1 MNAGPPP
8 LKREPSPPPPPDRP
22 PQPVS
27 VLYSTPPTAEES
39 TLNPTRT
46 IQYEYNHYINR
57 IFLSNAF

>member
-27 VLYSTPPTAEES
+27 DLYSLVTS
-39 TLNPTRT
+39 GWV
-46 IQYEYNHYINR
+46 H
-57 IFLSNAF
+57 LS